1 MSRGYPPTCFSTV
14 YLETTNGSL
23 LHYRASPGFKH
34 EIIRAFVNVIPR
46 IRVIEQDSSQL
57 FEKICFEASNTL
69 RRIFIATPKLTLQT
83 NPRNLCFLM
92 PS

>member
-1 MSRGYPPTCFSTV
+1 MSRGCVSDVTWIKLRTRKPGASGGVSDVTWITPPPACFSTV

-46 IRVIEQDSSQL
+46 IRVIEQDSS
-57 FEKICFEASNTL
+57 
-69 RRIFIATPKLTLQT
+69 
-83 NPRNLCFLM
+83 
-92 PS
+92 